1 MIPSSLGGQFS
12 FFIGKGLSDAGS
24 GTTSGVME
32 AVQKCVENNS
42 TVVSMSLGG
51 GAPSDTWDDQFYGH
65 YKNDD
70 VLIIAAAGNYGNS
83 ALSYPASYKSVM
95 SVAAVD
101 SNENRAS
108 FSQYNDQL
116 EIAGPGVD
124 VTSTVIGDSGSTFD
138 YGTWSG
144 TSMATPH
151 MAAVAGLLRMFFP
164 DCKVRAL
171 APVSRR
177 LASGRA
183 HRRRSRPP
191 SS

>member
-1 MIPSSLGGQFS
+1 
-12 FFIGKGLSDAGS
+12 
-24 GTTSGVME
+24 ME

-42 TVVSMSLGG
+42 TVISMSLGG
-51 GAPSDTWDDQFYGH
+51 GAPFDTWDDQIYGH

-70 VLIIAAAGNYGNS
+70 VLFIATAGNGGNS
-83 ALSYPASYKSVM
+83 ALSYPASYQSVM

-101 SNENRAS
+101 SSDKIADFSRFNE
-108 FSQYNDQL
+108 QV
-116 EIAGPGVD
+116 EIAGPGVN
-124 VTSTVIGDSGSTFD
+124 VMSTVTLNSGSTFG
-138 YGTWSG
+138 YNRYSG
-144 TSMATPH
+144 TSMATAH
-151 MAAVAGLLRMFFP
+151 VAAVAGILRMFFP

-183 HRRRSRPP
+183 RLRRSRPP